1 MRNETHE
8 LFKQRLFLFT
18 NELVDG
24 IDYKVNI
31 SKALVKNPLYLKY
44 TDVLL
49 LLPFSLFFNWS
60 IECKMK
66 TYELFKRDSVL
77 VYE

>member
-1 MRNETHE
+1 M
-8 LFKQRLFLFT
+8 FLFT

-31 SKALVKNPLYLKY
+31 SKPLVKNNLYLKY
-44 TDVLL
+44 TDIFL
-49 LLPFSLFFNWS
+49 LLPFSLLFNWS

-66 TYELFKRDSVL
+66 TYELFKRDSAL